1 MKARAA
7 MRVAVR
13 LLRLTEIVLEAGG
26 DFFLHCVFHGGF
38 PGRSWRAR
46 WLHRHA
52 RRALKILD
60 LVPRL
65 SGPVPTRGL
74 LVSNHLGYLDVVVMA
89 AITPAI
95 FVSKSEVKRWPVF
108 GQLAQM
114 AGTLFVDRERRTQV
128 PRINESIQ
136 TALDEG
142 VLVVLFPEGTSS
154 NGEEVL
160 PFRSALL
167 EPAARGTCPLFAACV
182 RYALDDGDVRR
193 EVCYWGNHTFV
204 PHLLNLLA
212 KRKVRAAVQFAP
224 VTSPPANRKELAR
237 TLREEVLR
245 LKAANPP

>member
-1 MKARAA
+1 MKARSA
-7 MRVAVR
+7 MRLAIR
-13 LLRLTEIVLEAGG
+13 LLRLAEIVLVAGG
-26 DFFLHCVFHGGF
+26 DFFLHRIFHGG
-38 PGRSWRAR
+38 PPDRSWRAR

-60 LVPRL
+60 LAPRL

-128 PRINESIQ
+128 PRINQTIQ
-136 TALDEG
+136 AALDEG
-142 VLVVLFPEGTSS
+142 ALVVLFPEGTSS

-167 EPAARGTCPLFAACV
+167 EPAARGAHPLFAAGV

-204 PHLLNLLA
+204 PHLLNLLT
-212 KRKVRAAVQFAP
+212 KQKVRAAVQFAP
-224 VTSPPANRKELAR
+224 VTSPPTDRKELAR
-237 TLREEVLR
+237 RLREEVLR
-245 LKAANPP
+245 LKAAGPP

>member
-1 MKARAA
+1 M
-7 MRVAVR
+7 
-13 LLRLTEIVLEAGG
+13 
-26 DFFLHCVFHGGF
+26 
-38 PGRSWRAR
+38 
-46 WLHRHA
+46 
-52 RRALKILD
+52 
-60 LVPRL
+60 PRL